1 MVSRGNVAVVL
12 RQGQVVIG
20 IVAAG
25 CAVAVADEKKGN
37 FKWETPRIGAGVFS
51 DALGMLAREREEYA
65 ENLAAYGVNVIAK
78 EKASVSSLREGRRYI
93 ALSMQLAPRNRRA
106 LVANYQLSRGILPTT
121 VKSSYDPEVLAKL
134 LLTRATLLKQQAGA
148 ENLLLAR
155 AFIELSAALDPR
167 NEDAVYA
174 CELQRLD
181 HGSVDWDALSD
192 SGDNSDGEKTP

>member
-1 MVSRGNVAVVL
+1 M
-12 RQGQVVIG
+12 IG

-25 CAVAVADEKKGN
+25 CAVAVADEKRGN
-37 FKWETPRIGAGVFS
+37 FKWETPRIGPGVFS

-65 ENLAAYGVNVIAK
+65 ESLASYGVNLIAR
-78 EKASVSSLREGRRYI
+78 EKASAASLREGRRYI

-106 LVANYQLSRGILPTT
+106 LVANYQLSRGMLPST
-121 VKSSYDPEVLAKL
+121 VKSSYDSEVLAKL
-134 LLTRATLLKQQAGA
+134 LLTRAALLKQQAGA

-181 HGSVDWDALSD
+181 HGSVDWGALSD
-192 SGDNSDGEKTP
+192 SGAKPDGGKTP